1 MGERPILVIDDEAGM
16 RAAIRETLIRVGYDV
31 TTASNGFEAI
41 SKLKENNF
49 HLVLTDMKMPRM
61 NGLEVLR
68 KVKKQ
73 IPHLPVI
80 MITAYGTI
88 DTAVE
93 AMKEGA
99 FDYII
104 KPFSTEKLESVVN
117 KALLNIDQKSLPQR
131 DFSQIKINQ
140 KKEIVTKNKK
150 MLEILEI
157 AEEISKSNSTVMIQ
171 GESGTGKELLAY
183 YIHKSSQRRDKPFIA
198 INCAALP
205 EGLLESELFGHE
217 KGSFTGAIARK
228 IGKFE
233 LANDGTILLDEIS
246 EMEHQL
252 QAKLLRVLQEY
263 EIDRVGG
270 RIPIPIDIRII
281 STTNKD
287 LKEEVKKG
295 NFREDLFYRLNVIP
309 LMIPP
314 LRERKGDISI
324 LADHFLKKY
333 SKRNG
338 KKTSRIS
345 EETIDLLKKY
355 YWKGNVRELEN
366 VIERAVVLCDGDVI
380 LPKNLFMNEEFDN
393 EESISVRAGVS
404 LREMEKQLIFKTL
417 DEVGGN
423 RTHAAKILGISIRT
437 LRNKLNE
444 YKENPLKQI

>member
-41 SKLKENNF
+41 SKLKENSF

>member
-117 KALLNIDQKSLPQR
+117 KALLNIDQKSLTQR

-171 GESGTGKELLAY
+171 GESGTGKELLAC

-233 LANDGTILLDEIS
+233 LANNGTILLDEIS

-309 LMIPP
+309 LTIPP
-314 LRERKGDISI
+314 LREKKGDISI

-338 KKTSRIS
+338 KKVSRIS

-404 LREMEKQLIFKTL
+404 LREMERQLIFKTL

>member
-157 AEEISKSNSTVMIQ
+157 AEEISKSNSAVMIQ
-171 GESGTGKELLAY
+171 GESGTGKELLAC

-270 RIPIPIDIRII
+270 RTPIPIDIRIV

-309 LMIPP
+309 LTIPP

-355 YWKGNVRELEN
+355 YWRGNVRELEN

-423 RTHAAKILGISIRT
+423 RTHAAKVLGISIRT